1 MAGILLARFFTTGIT
16 LWLVLAGASFFVVLV
31 CLFLQRE
38 KKNELSKGNT
48 DEGKEKADKD
58 QKNSQEK
65 SIQQAV
71 AFFLVLCLTLSGAF
85 WYSLSR
91 CPEGLAQEDVG
102 KIVTGVGTVASY
114 PRENEYGISCLLTVE
129 KIAATKDSGKTT
141 FKTQKVLLKNRKD
154 PALVLSPGDRI
165 VFRGEITQLSE
176 PRNPGQFDYGEYL
189 ANQGIFRIINCQK
202 GELRIAEKGEG
213 IRALAAEGRK
223 QVVQCLNGLL
233 PQREKGLIL
242 GILFGDTTLIEEE
255 EWDAYKRAGVVH
267 LFAVSGLHV
276 GIVLGLIWFSL
287 SFFQPRPLLRL
298 LIGTGVIVGYGFM
311 VGWSS
316 SILRA
321 SLMAVL
327 GLLALTVGRKN
338 DLYNSLGAA
347 AWIILLFSPGELF
360 QAGFQFSFLTTAG
373 LIYLTPWLEKKGC
386 GKLLSPALAAQLVST
401 PLTAYHFNQISLI
414 APFVNILAIMVSS
427 LAAVLSFAGAFLTW
441 FLPWLATPFF
451 LAAGFIMFC
460 LSKLIV
466 WCADLKW
473 ASIVVAS
480 PSPLLLICVYL
491 GLLVLPVFA
500 RYRYILR
507 EVPSKL
513 KAALVCFFVVVF
525 LFACWPVQKGLEVVF
540 LDVGQGDCIFIR
552 TPGGKT
558 VLIDGGG
565 TPGSSYSIGRTIL
578 RPFLYHYG
586 VNKIDVMIMSH
597 NHVDHSEG
605 LLEILPYF
613 KVGAFMMPP
622 GEENNEMEQ
631 ELRRICLEKK
641 VPVQELTAGQRIIVE
656 RDVLLEVFHPDQEVH
671 FIGNNRSLVLK
682 LNYQES
688 SWLFTGD
695 AEKEVLEKLL
705 ENGAKLHADLLK
717 IPHHGSRTSFVP
729 AFYQK
734 VQPGAVVFSVGEN
747 RFGQP
752 HPEVPDYF
760 MQRGIPVYLTKESG
774 AVFTQSNGQKILLK
788 TYLPTK
794 GNKR

>member
-1 MAGILLARFFTTGIT
+1 MQRPLLTGSLFFMAGILLARFFTTRIT
-16 LWLVLAGASFFVVLV
+16 LWLVLAGASFFVAFVG
-31 CLFLQRE
+31 FLR
-38 KKNELSKGNT
+38 K
-48 DEGKEKADKD
+48 
-58 QKNSQEK
+58 K
-65 SIQQAV
+65 SIRQIV
-71 AFFLVLCLTLSGAF
+71 PFFVMFGLVLAGAF

-91 CPEGLAQEDVG
+91 DPEDLAQKDVG

-129 KIAATKDSGKTT
+129 RIAAAKDSGKIT
-141 FKTQKVLLKNRKD
+141 FSKRQKVVLKSLKD
-154 PALVLSPGDRI
+154 PALVLLPGDRV
-165 VFRGEITQLSE
+165 VFEGVITQPSK
-176 PRNPGQFDYGEYL
+176 PHNPGQFDYGEYL

-202 GELRIAEKGEG
+202 GELRLTEKGEG

-223 QVVQCLNGLL
+223 QVVQCLNELL

-255 EWDAYKRAGVVH
+255 EWDAYKQAGVVH

-276 GIVLGLIWFSL
+276 GIVLGFLWFLL

-298 LIGTGVIVGYGFM
+298 LIGTGVIIGYGFM

-347 AWIILLFSPGELF
+347 AWIVLLFSPGELF

-373 LIYLTPWLEKKGC
+373 LIYLTPWLERKGC
-386 GKLLSPALAAQLVST
+386 GKLFSPALAAQLAST

-414 APFVNILAIMVSS
+414 APFVNIFAIMVSS
-427 LAAVLSFAGAFLTW
+427 VAAVFSFTGTLLTW
-441 FLPWLATPFF
+441 ILPWLATPFF

-466 WCADLKW
+466 WCAGLKW
-473 ASIVVAS
+473 ASVVVAS
-480 PSPLLLICVYL
+480 PSPLLLICIYL
-491 GLLVLPVFA
+491 GILVLPVFT
-500 RYRYILR
+500 RYRYIWR
-507 EVPSKL
+507 EVPSKI
-513 KAALVCFFVVVF
+513 KAALVCFFTVIF
-525 LFACWPVQKGLEVVF
+525 LFACWPMPKGLEVVF
-540 LDVGQGDCIFIR
+540 LDVGQGDCIFMR

-558 VLIDGGG
+558 VLLDGGG
-565 TPGSSYSIGRTIL
+565 TPGSSYSIGRTVL
-578 RPFLYHYG
+578 RPFLYYYG
-586 VNKIDVMIMSH
+586 VNKIDVIIMSH

-631 ELRRICLEKK
+631 ELRKICTQKK
-641 VPVQELTAGQRIIVE
+641 VPVQELTAGQKIMVE
-656 RDVLLEVFHPDQEVH
+656 QDVLLEVLHPEQEGF
-671 FIGNNRSLVLK
+671 FIGNNRSLVLR

-734 VQPGAVVFSVGEN
+734 VQPGAVVVSVGEN

-752 HPEVPDYF
+752 HPEVPAYF
-760 MQRGIPVYLTKESG
+760 TQRGIPVYLTKERG
-774 AVFTQSNGQKILLK
+774 AVFTQSNGQKMLLK

-794 GNKR
+794 GEKK